1 MTGITADQLP
11 GIVSAIILAYK
22 EGKNGEAYHPGYTPH
37 EAVAFEIGQR
47 ETKKPRASNIKWI
60 GDGIR
65 WQHECPRWELFEHDG
80 WRSFAWHIDIC
91 PGCGFERPDLA
102 R

>member
-47 ETKKPRASNIKWI
+47 ERAVIAGIGLPR
-60 GDGIR
+60 G
-65 WQHECPRWELFEHDG
+65 HEFRTRHREHKS
-80 WRSFAWHIDIC
+80 R
-91 PGCGFERPDLA
+91 ER